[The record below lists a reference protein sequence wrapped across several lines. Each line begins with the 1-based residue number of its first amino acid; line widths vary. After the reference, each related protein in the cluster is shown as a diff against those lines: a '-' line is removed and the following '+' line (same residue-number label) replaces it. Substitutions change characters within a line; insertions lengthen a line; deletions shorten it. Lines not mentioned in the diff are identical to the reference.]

1 MECRQSDPEKMRSA
15 TSSTPFARRF
25 STRLA
30 ATLGIILAASWGPL
44 SHAFR
49 FIEVS
54 EVGESGN
61 PEATRTVRIV
71 LARDCAF
78 ESDSHK
84 SKPASRTSKPKS
96 DSEKPTTERLLN
108 AAPETLEFA
117 QSIHFDLSGVPAPLR
132 ISAWIGAPEVH
143 SSPYDGRLSESSDGV
158 AHFARGPPTA

>member
-1 MECRQSDPEKMRSA
+1 MRSA

-54 EVGESGN
+54 EIGESGN
-61 PEATRTVRIV
+61 PEATRTIRIV
-71 LARDCAF
+71 LARDCALDT
-78 ESDSHK
+78 DSPK
-84 SKPASRTSKPKS
+84 SKPLSHNSKPKS

-117 QSIHFDLSGVPAPLR
+117 QSIHFDLGGVPAPPFV
-132 ISAWIGAPEVH
+132 SAWIGAAEVH
-143 SSPYDGRLSESSDGV
+143 DSSYDGRLSESSDVV
-158 AHFARGPPTA
+158 AHSARGPPTA